1 MNKNITTAN
10 SICCFIAGPLHS
22 PSLLRAIKRLG
33 ISVYG
38 QPPMAPLPKTISVL
52 KDSQAISLMQDKDTA
67 VMINW
72 EASLSFILQNLPK
85 QRLNQV
91 NTLKNKATFR
101 RLFKELYPDLFY
113 RELTRDALG
122 DFKFPREIDKVVL
135 KPSIGTASIGVRV
148 VHGQHEW
155 DQAVDLVLED
165 IDRATK
171 QMNSTV
177 LSDSLFLVEE
187 FVEGEEF
194 ACDGF
199 WDKNGKTIITGIY
212 QHPFLSNSDVSD
224 TVYYTSKQV
233 VAKTIEPTME
243 VMNYIG
249 AKLGIRR
256 FPFHF
261 EFRLSSNGTL
271 FPIELNPL
279 RFGEVALPDT
289 VEYAFGFNPY
299 ELFFTDESPDWNS
312 LLANVDNSKIYAF
325 IIGSLPPHYT
335 PEKYLIDQESFRNI
349 FGNRLLNYLPSEP
362 TISKLFGV
370 AHIVADKVEDV
381 LDYLHLDFDRFLH
394 PCFEPSPIKLAL

>member
-1 MNKNITTAN
+1 MTTPN
-10 SICCFIAGPLHS
+10 TICCFIAGPLQS

-52 KDSQAISLMQDKDTA
+52 KDAQAISLMQNKDTA

-85 QRLNQV
+85 ERLNQV
-91 NTLKNKATFR
+91 NTFKNKAIFR
-101 RLFKELYPDLFY
+101 RLFKDLYQDVFY
-113 RELTRDALG
+113 QELTRNALE
-122 DFKFPREIDKVVL
+122 DFNFPREIDKVVL
-135 KPSIGTASIGVRV
+135 KPSIGTDSIGVRV
-148 VHGQHEW
+148 VHGQQEW
-155 DQAVDLVLED
+155 YQAVDLVLED

-177 LSDSLFLVEE
+177 LSDSFFLVEE
-187 FVEGEEF
+187 FVDGEEF

-199 WDKNGKTIITGIY
+199 WDKNGQTIITGIY

-249 AKLGIRR
+249 AKLGICR

-279 RFGEVALPDT
+279 RFGGDALPDT
-289 VEYAFGFNPY
+289 IEYAFGFNPY
-299 ELFFTDESPDWNS
+299 ELFFTDKSPDWNS
-312 LLANVDNSKIYAF
+312 LLANLDTSKIYAS
-325 IIGSLPPHYT
+325 IIAGLPPHYT

-349 FGNRLLNYLPSEP
+349 FGNRLLNYLPSDP
-362 TISKLFGV
+362 TISPFFGV
-370 AHIVADKVEDV
+370 AHIVVDRIEDV
-381 LDYLHLDFDRFLH
+381 LEYLHLEFDRFLH
-394 PCFEPSPIKLAL
+394 PCFEPTPIKLAL

>member
-10 SICCFIAGPLHS
+10 TICCFIAGPLHS
-22 PSLLRAIKRLG
+22 SSLLRAIKRLG

-52 KDSQAISLMQDKDTA
+52 KDAQAVSLMQDQDTA

-72 EASLSFILQNLPK
+72 EESLSFILQNLPK

-91 NTLKNKATFR
+91 KTFKNKAIFR
-101 RLFKELYPDLFY
+101 RLFKDLYPDLFY
-113 RELTRDALG
+113 LELTRDALG
-122 DFKFPREIDKVVL
+122 DFQFPPKIDKVVL
-135 KPSIGTASIGVRV
+135 KPSIGTASIGVRI
-148 VHGQHEW
+148 VHGQEEW
-155 DQAVDLVLED
+155 DQAVDWVLED
-165 IDRATK
+165 INRATK

-177 LSDSLFLVEE
+177 LSDSRFLVEE

-249 AKLGIRR
+249 AKLDLRR

-271 FPIELNPL
+271 FPIELNP
-279 RFGEVALPDT
+279 
-289 VEYAFGFNPY
+289 
-299 ELFFTDESPDWNS
+299 
-312 LLANVDNSKIYAF
+312 
-325 IIGSLPPHYT
+325 
-335 PEKYLIDQESFRNI
+335 
-349 FGNRLLNYLPSEP
+349 
-362 TISKLFGV
+362 
-370 AHIVADKVEDV
+370 
-381 LDYLHLDFDRFLH
+381 
-394 PCFEPSPIKLAL
+394 